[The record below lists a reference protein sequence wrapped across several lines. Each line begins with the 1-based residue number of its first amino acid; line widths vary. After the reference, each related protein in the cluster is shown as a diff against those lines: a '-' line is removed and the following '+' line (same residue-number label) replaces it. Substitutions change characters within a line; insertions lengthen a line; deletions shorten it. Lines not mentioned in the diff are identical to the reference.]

1 MSNNETYY
9 FKKDE
14 PIKSCV
20 LAMRDI
26 LLQFDS
32 NIAETTKYGMPCF
45 CYKGKMFC
53 YIWTDKKTLEPY
65 YLIVE
70 GHKIE
75 HPNLE
80 AGNRTRMKIF
90 RINPNE
96 DLPIET
102 IHSVLNLALDFYEKV
117 D

>member
-1 MSNNETYY
+1 MHNNTFY
-9 FKKDE
+9 FKKEE

-26 LLQFDS
+26 LLQFDES
-32 NIAETTKYGMPCF
+32 ITETTKYGMPCF

-70 GHKIE
+70 GNRIE
-75 HPNLE
+75 HPQLE
-80 AGNRTRMKIF
+80 TGNRSRMKIF
-90 RINPNE
+90 RINPHE
-96 DLPIET
+96 DLPIDT
-102 IHSVLNLALDFYEKV
+102 INTILNLALDLYNH
-117 D
+117 